1 MQAFAWKGSRRLI
14 LRMFAVQPVIIG
26 LADFSFFANTATAAE
41 ARMRVMQFDHYG
53 PPDVFYSADVERPQP
68 GAGEVLI
75 EIKAIGANPADT
87 YGRNGKYAQRGPAKF
102 PRVVGLDAA
111 GIVAAVGEGVTDLR
125 RGDRIVAS
133 TKTGS
138 YATYAL
144 ALAKD
149 CAILPEGVAY
159 DVAAAL
165 PCAGLTGVQL
175 IEEALPR
182 LQSGQTVLV
191 TGATGSVGRFA
202 VYAALAKGVRVVA
215 AVRPAYMDEARALG
229 AMKAIS
235 TDADPP
241 PDLHVDHVVD
251 TIGGK
256 VAARLCQGLV
266 PGGSI
271 ITSVTAP
278 SGEAGIDPA
287 GLPVKPERWQYH
299 HDGKRLGQLVNDVK
313 TGKVSMPIA
322 QRLPLT
328 DAAEAHRLIEKGGA
342 GGKVILIP

>member
-1 MQAFAWKGSRRLI
+1 MQGFAWKGSRRTV
-14 LRMFAVQPVIIG
+14 LRMFAVQPLAVA
-26 LADFSFFANTATAAE
+26 LADLGLFASTAQAAE
-41 ARMRVMQFDHYG
+41 ERMRVMQFDRYG
-53 PPDVFYSADVERPQP
+53 APDVFYSAEVERPQP

-75 EIKAIGANPADT
+75 EIRAIGTNPADT
-87 YGRNGKYAQRGPAKF
+87 YGRNGKYASRGPGKF

-111 GIVAAVGEGVTDLR
+111 GIVAAAGEGVADFR
-125 RGDRIVAS
+125 RGDRVVAS

-149 CAILPEGVAY
+149 CAKLPEGVDYAT
-159 DVAAAL
+159 AAAL
-165 PCAGLTGVQL
+165 PCAALTGVQL

-202 VYAALAKGVRVVA
+202 VYAARAKGVRVVA
-215 AVRPAYMDEARALG
+215 AVRPAYLDEARALG
-229 AMKAIS
+229 AQMAIS

-241 PDLHVDHVVD
+241 ADLRVDYVVD

-256 VAARLCQGLV
+256 VAARLCQALA

-271 ITSVTAP
+271 ITSVTSP
-278 SGEAGIDPA
+278 SGDAGIDPA
-287 GLPVKPERWQYH
+287 GLPAKPERWQYH

-313 TGKVSMPIA
+313 MGRVSMPIV
-322 QRLPLT
+322 QRLPLA
-328 DAAEAHRLIEKGGA
+328 DAAEAHRLMEKGGA
-342 GGKVILIP
+342 GGKIILIP

>member
-14 LRMFAVQPVIIG
+14 LRMFAAQPVIIG
-26 LADFSFFANTATAAE
+26 LADFGLFANTAKAAE

-68 GAGEVLI
+68 GAGEVLM
-75 EIKAIGANPADT
+75 EIKAIGTNPADT
-87 YGRNGKYAQRGPAKF
+87 YGRNGKYAQRGPGKF

-111 GIVAAVGEGVTDLR
+111 GVVAAVGEGVTDLR
-125 RGDRIVAS
+125 TGDRVVAS

-144 ALAKD
+144 ALARD
-149 CAILPEGVAY
+149 CAKLPEGVDYAT
-159 DVAAAL
+159 AAAL
-165 PCAGLTGVQL
+165 PCAALTGVQL

-202 VYAALAKGVRVVA
+202 VYAARAKGVRVVA

-229 AMKAIS
+229 AEKAIS

-241 PDLHVDHVVD
+241 ADLRVDHVVD

-256 VAARLCQGLV
+256 VAARLCQALV

-271 ITSVTAP
+271 ITSVTSP
-278 SGEAGIDPA
+278 SGGAGIDPE
-287 GLPVKPERWQYH
+287 GLPAKPERWQYH

-313 TGKVSMPIA
+313 MGKVSMPIA
-322 QRLPLT
+322 QRLPLA
-328 DAAEAHRLIEKGGA
+328 DAAEAHRLMEKGGA
-342 GGKVILIP
+342 GGKFILIP

>member
-1 MQAFAWKGSRRLI
+1 MQDFAWKVSRRLI
-14 LRMFAVQPVIIG
+14 LRTFAVQPVIIA
-26 LADFSFFANTATAAE
+26 LADLSFVANTAKAAE

-53 PPDVFYSADVERPQP
+53 PPDVFYSAEVERSRP
-68 GAGEVLI
+68 GLGEVLI
-75 EIKAIGANPADT
+75 ETKAIGTNPADT
-87 YGRNGKYAQRGPAKF
+87 YGRNGKYAQRGEVKF

-111 GIVAAVGEGVTDLR
+111 GSVAAVGDGVTDIR
-125 RGDRIVAS
+125 PGDRVVAS
-133 TKTGS
+133 TKTGA
-138 YATYAL
+138 YAAYAV
-144 ALAKD
+144 ALTKD
-149 CAILPEGVAY
+149 CAKLPEGVDY
-159 DVAAAL
+159 DTAAAL

-182 LQSGQTVLV
+182 LKSGQTVLV

-202 VYAALAKGVRVVA
+202 VYAARAKGVRVVA

-229 AMKAIS
+229 AERAIS
-235 TDADPP
+235 TDTDVPA
-241 PDLHVDHVVD
+241 DLHVDHVVD
-251 TIGGK
+251 TIGGR
-256 VAARLCQGLV
+256 VAARLCQALV
-266 PGGSI
+266 PGGAI

-313 TGKVSMPIA
+313 LGKVSMPIA

-328 DAAEAHRLIEKGGA
+328 DAAEAHRLIERGGI
-342 GGKVILIP
+342 GGKIILIP